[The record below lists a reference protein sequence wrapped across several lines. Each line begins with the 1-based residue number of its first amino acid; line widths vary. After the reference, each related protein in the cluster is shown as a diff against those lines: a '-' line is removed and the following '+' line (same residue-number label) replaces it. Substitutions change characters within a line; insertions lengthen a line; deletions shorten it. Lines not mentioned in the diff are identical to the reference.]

1 MKTIYF
7 MRHGESEENA
17 GDTWKDNSIC
27 LTKKGRDQAKTVTK
41 QLAKLTLD
49 IVICSTLK
57 RAVETAQIISK
68 KLSKDIDTTNLLDE
82 RKPPSQLLGKLKSG
96 PISNKINRT
105 IINNFHISSFRYS
118 DEENFEDLKKRV
130 KSVLVYL
137 SNRKEKNIL
146 VVTHGFFMR
155 ILLAYIIHG
164 NRLTG
169 SESVDFI
176 KNYYVTHCGINTV
189 THDEEQKN
197 SWKICIK

>member
-1 MKTIYF
+1 

-17 GDTWKDNSIC
+17 GNTWKDNSIC
-27 LTKKGRDQAKTVTK
+27 LTKKGRNQAKTITK
-41 QLAKLTLD
+41 QLAKIMLD

-57 RAVETAQIISK
+57 RARETAKIVSN
-68 KLSKDIDTTNLLDE
+68 KLSKDIDITNLLDE
-82 RKPPSQLLGKLKSG
+82 RRPPSQLLGKLKSG

-105 IINNFHISSFRYS
+105 IINNFHKPSFRYS

-164 NRLTG
+164 NKLTG
-169 SESVDFI
+169 LESVDFI
-176 KNYYVTHCGINTV
+176 KNYCVTHCGINTV
-189 THDEEQKN
+189 IYDEEQKN
-197 SWKICIK
+197 PWKICIK